1 VTSFSV
7 IKKIGKAGAKQIN
20 KGKEMSYKKDMP

>member
-1 VTSFSV
+1 V